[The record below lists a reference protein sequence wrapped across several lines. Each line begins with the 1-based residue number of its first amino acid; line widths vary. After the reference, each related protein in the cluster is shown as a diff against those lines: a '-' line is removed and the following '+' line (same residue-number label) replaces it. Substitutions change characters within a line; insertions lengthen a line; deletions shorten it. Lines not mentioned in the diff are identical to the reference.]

1 MTVRFERTSGGGT
14 LIVLWQPPDPSKMGP
29 KAYARR
35 LEQDRKAQAKYEA
48 YVEKCKALDAI
59 LKPLLAKRFAR

>member
-14 LIVLWQPPDPSKMGP
+14 LIVLRQPPGPSKMGP
-29 KAYARR
+29 
-35 LEQDRKAQAKYEA
+35 
-48 YVEKCKALDAI
+48 KALDAI